1 MQKENLTTA
10 EIVANY
16 IIGMISVDNLKLQ
29 KLLYY
34 SQAVHL
40 ARVDEVLFKDQIE
53 AWRYGPVIP
62 SIYRKYKQFGFE
74 NIKPEE
80 TDISEP
86 TSLCPEQMKT
96 IDMVLDYYGAMSA
109 VRLVNETHSESPWKD
124 TYKEGENIEISVEV
138 MRDYYKKVLVFS

>member
-1 MQKENLTTA
+1 MQKENHTTA
-10 EIVANY
+10 EVVANY
-16 IIGMISVDNLKLQ
+16 IIGMIPVDNLKLQ

-40 ARVDEVLFKDQIE
+40 ARVGEVLFTDQIE
-53 AWRYGPVIP
+53 AWRYGPVIQ

-74 NIKPEE
+74 IIKPEE
-80 TDISEP
+80 TDLSDP
-86 TSLCPEQMKT
+86 VSLCPEQMKT

-138 MRDYYKKVLVFS
+138 MREYYKKVLVFS